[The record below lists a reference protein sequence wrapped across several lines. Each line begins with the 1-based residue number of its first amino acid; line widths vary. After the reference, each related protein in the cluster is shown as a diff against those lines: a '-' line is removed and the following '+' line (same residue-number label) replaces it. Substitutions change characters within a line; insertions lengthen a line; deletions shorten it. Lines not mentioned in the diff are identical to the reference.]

1 MSLNRFLFLA
11 SLVCVCPCVVY
22 AEAHC
27 PANAASLP
35 LRLIQNTLFIASVEV
50 NGTGPYDFLV
60 DTGAQ
65 VNFIDAT
72 LAATLGLTS
81 KGAAGVNGAATYSRN
96 QLVDLDLGASGKL
109 VENSLAVVINAAQLR
124 AIDPRIRGILGG
136 TFLEHFDFLL
146 DNQNRIL
153 CLDEGGTLS
162 LSLKG
167 QKIALADPMMREE
180 TPVPFTRPL
189 VVLAELS
196 GFGKAKIL
204 LLDSGSNSPA
214 LFLDR
219 AQIQL
224 SASRSSRTLKRY
236 VNGAE
241 QDFIV
246 MPPQEVR
253 IGKTVLRGTEF
264 AVPMNSI
271 GGKVPAFQ
279 EDGVLPTIAYRRVF
293 VSCQKRYVLLE
304 PWN

>member
-1 MSLNRFLFLA
+1 MSLNRFFFL
-11 SLVCVCPCVVY
+11 SGLVCVFAPVVY
-22 AEAHC
+22 GEAHC
-27 PANAASLP
+27 PGNAASLP
-35 LRLIQNTLFIASVEV
+35 LRLIQNTLFAAPVEV

-65 VNFIDAT
+65 VNSIDAT
-72 LAATLGLTS
+72 LASTLGLTPQ
-81 KGAAGVNGAATYSRN
+81 GAAGVNGAATHSRN
-96 QLVDLDLGASGKL
+96 LLVDLDLRAAGKQ
-109 VENSLAVVINAAQLR
+109 VENSLAVEVNASQLQ

-162 LSLKG
+162 SSLKG
-167 QKIALADPMMREE
+167 QKIVLADPVVREQ
-180 TPVPFTRPL
+180 TSVPFTRPL
-189 VVLAELS
+189 VVMAGLS
-196 GFGKAKIL
+196 GFGKPSIL
-204 LLDSGSNSPA
+204 LLDSGSNSPS

-224 SASRSSRTLKRY
+224 TVSRSKRTLKRL

-253 IGKTVLRGTEF
+253 IGKTVLQGTEF

-271 GGKVPAFQ
+271 GGKGSVLQ
-279 EDGVLPTIAYRRVF
+279 EDGVLPTIAYRQVF
-293 VSCQKRYVLLE
+293 VSCSRGYVLLD
-304 PWN
+304 PWK

>member
-1 MSLNRFLFLA
+1 MSLNRFFFLA
-11 SLVCVCPCVVY
+11 GLVCVSPCVIY
-22 AEAHC
+22 GEAHC
-27 PANAASLP
+27 PRNAASLP
-35 LRLIQNTLFIASVEV
+35 LRLIQNTLFVASVEV

-65 VNFIDAT
+65 VNSIDAT

-96 QLVDLDLGASGKL
+96 LLVDLDLGAGGKR
-109 VENSLAVVINAAQLR
+109 VENSLAVMVKAPQLQ
-124 AIDPRIRGILGG
+124 AIDPRLRGILGG

-162 LSLKG
+162 SSLKG
-167 QKIALADPMMREE
+167 QKIALADPLTREE

-224 SASRSSRTLKRY
+224 SASKSSRTLKRF
-236 VNGAE
+236 VNGAA

-253 IGKTVLRGTEF
+253 IGKTVLQGTEF

-271 GGKVPAFQ
+271 GERVSALQ

-293 VSCQKRYVLLE
+293 VSCQRGYVLLD